1 MADTGTKT
9 KWHYTADYLEFCN
22 CAYGCPCNFN
32 GFPTHGNCR
41 GAGAYSIREGSC
53 GDVDL
58 AGVKVVSAFSWPKA
72 IHDGG
77 GTLAA
82 FFDPSTSEEQM
93 QAMGAIFMGEY
104 GGLPHEIL
112 STTVE
117 TVLGPF
123 VEPIELVIDGTKSS
137 IRVGEKV
144 SAQMTP
150 HVSPVDPSQEQDV
163 HVVVPD
169 GFIFRDGNAARNV
182 GHQVN
187 VEGMEF
193 EDKDTNAFYAVVEH
207 SN

>member
-1 MADTGTKT
+1 MADTATKT
-9 KWHYTADYLEFCN
+9 AWRYTADYLEFCN
-22 CAYGCPCNFN
+22 CAYGCSCNFN
-32 GFPTHGNCR
+32 GFPSHGNCR
-41 GAGAYSIREGSC
+41 GAGAYQIREGSC

-58 AGVKVVSAFSWPKA
+58 AGIKVVSAFSWPGA
-72 IHDGG
+72 IHEGK

-82 FFDPSTSEEQM
+82 FFDPSTSEQQM

-123 VEPIELVIDGTKSS
+123 VEPIELVIDGTRSS

-150 HVSPVDPSQEQDV
+150 HVSPMDASQEQEV
-163 HVVVPD
+163 HIVIPD
-169 GFIFRDGNAARNV
+169 GFIFRDGSAARNT
-182 GHQVN
+182 GYRVN
-187 VEGMEF
+187 VEGLSF
-193 EDKDTNAFYAVVEH
+193 EDQDTNAFYAVVEH